1 MLRAGIFCDRIATNG
16 EVTIRH
22 VLDYCEDSGRIRN
35 FERAAEPNPGPY
47 CSDYPYD
54 DSDVYKC
61 IEGAARTL
69 SLAYDEALDRYL
81 NDLIETIA
89 RAQDEDGYLYPFA
102 KFEFVEDE
110 KGRPRDWWYGPERW
124 DKVHL
129 HSHELYNVGHLY
141 EAAVAHF
148 EATGKRSLLDVA
160 LKNANL
166 IVATF
171 GHRPGQIKSI
181 PGHQEIELG
190 LVKLFLT
197 TGEKKYLNL
206 AGFFL
211 AGRGNPEFGLEGGEY
226 WQNHIPV
233 KEQREAV
240 GHAVRAA
247 YMYSSMADIG
257 VLTEDQEYI
266 VALDSIWQ
274 DVVET
279 KLYLTGGIGAAGEN
293 EGFRGAFQLAN
304 ASAYC
309 ETCAAIANV
318 MWNHR
323 MFLIHGDAKYIDVME
338 RALYNNVLSGI
349 SLDGTVFFYPNPLE
363 SAGEHQRTPWFSCA
377 CCPTNVVRFLPQI
390 PGLAYATNDS
400 SLFVN
405 LFLDSTT
412 SVTISGVP
420 ISVDQTTEYPWHGL
434 SRIVIE
440 PERPLDFSVR
450 VRLPGWSQNRP
461 VPGRLYRYMGEPQS
475 QPTLRLN
482 GELVPG
488 DIEKSYI
495 VITRTWNTGDVIEVD
510 LPMDVRIVAADER
523 IKANRGRIALERGPV
538 VFAAEGIDNH
548 LDVRNL
554 RLDPGAHYDA
564 TWESEL
570 LHGITSIR
578 STALNNGT
586 EVPFMAIPYYA
597 WAHRGKSTMAVWFK
611 TA

>member
-1 MLRAGIFCDRIATNG
+1 MLRAGIFCDRVRTNR

-22 VLDYCEDSGRIRN
+22 VLDYCEQSGRIRN
-35 FERAAEPNPGPY
+35 FERAFEPIPGPF

-69 SLAYDEALDRYL
+69 SPAYDGALDRYL
-81 NDLIETIA
+81 DDLIETIA

-102 KFEFVEDE
+102 GFEFVEDE
-110 KGRPRDWWYGPERW
+110 RGRSRDWWYGPERW

-160 LKNANL
+160 LKNADL
-166 IVATF
+166 IVRAF
-171 GHRPGQIKSI
+171 GDRPGQIKSI

-190 LVKLFLT
+190 LVKLFST
-197 TGEKKYLNL
+197 TGEEKYLNL
-206 AGFFL
+206 ARFFL

-226 WQNHIPV
+226 RQNHMPV
-233 KEQREAV
+233 KDQKEAV

-247 YMYSSMADIG
+247 YMYSSMADMG
-257 VLTEDQEYI
+257 VLSEDQEYI
-266 VALDSIWQ
+266 EALDSLWT

-279 KLYLTGGIGAAGEN
+279 KLYLTGGIGSEGEN
-293 EGFRGAFQLAN
+293 EGFRDAFELPN
-304 ASAYC
+304 DSAYC
-309 ETCAAIANV
+309 ETCAAVANA

-323 MFLIHGDAKYIDVME
+323 MFLMHGDAKYIDVME
-338 RALYNNVLSGI
+338 RALYNNVLSGV
-349 SLDGTVFFYPNPLE
+349 SLDGKAFFYPNPLE

-390 PGLAYATNDS
+390 PGLAYAATET

-405 LFLDSTT
+405 LFVDSTA

-420 ISVDQTTEYPWHGL
+420 VSVDQTTEYPWHGL

-450 VRLPGWSQNRP
+450 VRLPGWSRNRP
-461 VPGRLYRYMGEPQS
+461 VPSRLYRYMGEPR
-475 QPTLRLN
+475 PMPAVRLN
-482 GELVPG
+482 GELIRG
-488 DIEKSYI
+488 EIENSY
-495 VITRTWNTGDVIEVD
+495 VVMTRTWKAGDVIEVD
-510 LPMDVRIVAADER
+510 LPMDVRVVEADER
-523 IKANRGRIALERGPV
+523 VTANRGRIALERGPV
-538 VFAAEGIDNH
+538 VFAAEGADNQ

-554 RLDPGAHYDA
+554 RLDPSADYE
-564 TWESEL
+564 TNWEPDML
-570 LHGITSIR
+570 GGITTIR
-578 STALNNGT
+578 STASYDGS
-586 EVPFMAIPYYA
+586 EVPFVAIPYYA
-597 WAHRGKSTMAVWFK
+597 WAHREKSTMAVWFK
-611 TA
+611 TS